1 MSTATGV
8 RRTGILVGLFAAAAA
23 LVVGVAQSA
32 ASGSVDPLHRAT
44 PVKAGPSSLL
54 AIAPATAAARGVAA
68 PKPSRAKPTRTTTS
82 GIARPAAT
90 GTAVTPSGE
99 AAPSGDV
106 PGWKLKYVD
115 DFSGNQLNYRWFKYA
130 GMPGGDPGGWWANS
144 HLVVASG
151 MLTLAGYRDSAYG
164 GKFTTAGVSSHLLAQ
179 TYGKW
184 LVRFRVASGQGV
196 SYAALLWPD
205 TTSWPP
211 EIDFAEDNGKAS
223 RQVVTASLHYAN
235 ARTSHQVL
243 RSTTDASLTGW
254 HTLGVEWLPGS
265 ITYTLD
271 GKPWSS
277 VTGSAVPSVPMR
289 LALQTQAWNCGVPWE
304 TCPDRTTPSRVDMN
318 VDWIAV
324 YTPKA

>member
-8 RRTGILVGLFAAAAA
+8 RRNGILVGLFAAATSV
-23 LVVGVAQSA
+23 LVSVAQSA
-32 ASGSVDPLHRAT
+32 ASGSADPLHRT
-44 PVKAGPSSLL
+44 RPENAGSSPLL
-54 AIAPATAAARGVAA
+54 AIAPATAAARRVAA
-68 PKPSRAKPTRTTTS
+68 PKPSLAKPTRTTTS

-90 GTAVTPSGE
+90 GTAATPSGE

-106 PGWKLKYVD
+106 PGWRLKYVD
-115 DFSGNQLNYRWFKYA
+115 DFGGNQLNYRWFKYV
-130 GMPGGDPGGWWANS
+130 GTPGGDPGGWWANS
-144 HLVVASG
+144 HLVVGNG

-164 GKFTTAGVSSHLLAQ
+164 GKFTTAGLSSHLLAQ

-184 LVRFRVASGQGV
+184 LVRFLIASGQGI

-211 EIDFAEDNGKAS
+211 EIDFAEDNGLAA
-223 RQVVTASLHYAN
+223 RRTVTASLHYAT
-235 ARTSHQVL
+235 ARTSRRVL
-243 RSTTDASLTGW
+243 RSSTDVSLTGW

-271 GKPWSS
+271 GQPWSRM
-277 VTGSAVPSVPMR
+277 TGAEVPSVPMR
-289 LALQTQAWNCGVPWE
+289 LALQTQAWNCGDAWE